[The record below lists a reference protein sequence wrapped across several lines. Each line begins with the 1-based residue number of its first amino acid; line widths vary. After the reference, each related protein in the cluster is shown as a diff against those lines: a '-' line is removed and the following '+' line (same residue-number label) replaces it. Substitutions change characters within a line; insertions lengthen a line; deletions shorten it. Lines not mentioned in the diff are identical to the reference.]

1 VKGLI
6 PRLNIQFTFQDA
18 IIAFKSIFAPIFV
31 TDHSCLYF
39 NHGRTGLRIALSS
52 LNLPE
57 GSKVGVMVYNCYSVM
72 NAVKLAGFDIE
83 FIDVTDNFCLDIND
97 FNIKKNN
104 LNALIVTHLFG
115 IPTNIEE
122 IKKLCPS
129 LPIIEDCAHSFLSE
143 IDGHLTGSMGDM
155 AVFSMGLGK
164 FPSIGPGGYLKVNNS
179 LYSDRINTIYGKLPL
194 PSFLS
199 ELKNIGLSLLLGAL
213 HQSVIYHYFTKPFLK
228 QKNNKLD
235 DEIRYSHD
243 ESKILKSS
251 QALYMAKLEKY
262 PMFLKIQQL
271 YADKI
276 FKVLKAKYPNAIYPT
291 EYNLNKLNCFM
302 FPLLIEN
309 RQQFMNQLERKGIE
323 TGQHF
328 SHAIEW
334 AKKFGYKVGSCKNA
348 EKITEQI
355 VVCPCHYNLSEKK
368 IELINRISL

>member
-6 PRLNIQFTFQDA
+6 PRLNIQFTFRDA

-31 TDHSCLYF
+31 TDHSCLYV

-72 NAVKLAGFDIE
+72 NAVKLAGFEIE

-97 FNIKKNN
+97 FNIKRNS
-104 LNALIVTHLFG
+104 LSALIVTHLFG

-122 IKKLCPS
+122 LKKSCPS

-179 LYSDRINTIYGKLPL
+179 IYADRINTIYGKLPL

-228 QKNNKLD
+228 KKNNKLD

-251 QALYMAKLEKY
+251 LALFMAKHEKY
-262 PMFLKIQQL
+262 PMFLKKQQF
-271 YADKI
+271 YAGKI
-276 FKVLKAKYPNAIYPT
+276 YMVLKENYPNAIYPIA
-291 EYNLNKLNCFM
+291 YNLNKLNCFM

-309 RQQFMNQLERKGIE
+309 RQQFIAQIKRNGIE
-323 TGQHF
+323 TGKHF
-328 SHAIEW
+328 SNAIEW
-334 AKKFGYKVGSCKNA
+334 AKKFGYKVGTCKNA

-355 VVCPCHYNLSEKK
+355 VVCPCHYNLTEKE
-368 IELINRISL
+368 IELIH